1 MPAFAVDKPLGLT
14 SHDVVARGRRLLGT
28 RRVGHGGTLDP
39 LATGVLLLLSDEAT
53 KLSPYLTG
61 SDKAYLAW
69 VVFGLGT
76 PTLDAEG
83 PVVERGDA
91 GAVSVDAIEGAL
103 APFLSLTMQLP
114 PAYAAIKQ
122 GGVKGYEAARR
133 GEALDLPP
141 RPAGYRRVE
150 LLTLGPWAEVPQGW
164 RRDGPGWRPDASA
177 PAPLPPPL
185 DPRAPTAVIALDVRS
200 GTYVRA
206 FARDLGAALGVP
218 AHLGGLRRTRAGTVA
233 IEAAVPLEALAEA
246 APLDPVA
253 LLGLPTVAL
262 DAAGTARLRDGQRVT
277 ATFTGRAAMVDPDGR
292 LVAVAEADEDG
303 RARPLRVW
311 RESA

>member
-14 SHDVVARGRRLLGT
+14 SHDVVARARRALGT

-39 LATGVLLLLSDEAT
+39 LATGVLVVLSDEAT

-69 VVFGLGT
+69 VAFGTST

-83 PVVERGDA
+83 PIEARAPALHLTADA
-91 GAVSVDAIEGAL
+91 VAAAL
-103 APFLSLTMQLP
+103 VPFLTMTMQLP

-141 RPAGYRRVE
+141 RPCGYRRLE
-150 LLTLGPWAEVPQGW
+150 LLAFAPWGEVPHAW
-164 RRDGPGWRPDASA
+164 PAREDEGPA
-177 PAPLPPPL
+177 LPPPL
-185 DPRAPTAVIALDVRS
+185 DPAAPTAVVALDVRS

-206 FARDLGAALGVP
+206 FARDLGGALGVP
-218 AHLGGLRRTRAGTVA
+218 AHLAGLRRTRAGTVT
-233 IEAAVPLEALAEA
+233 IERAGPLDTLAEA
-246 APLDPVA
+246 APLDPIA
-253 LLGLPTVAL
+253 LLGLPRVDL
-262 DAAGTARLRDGQRVT
+262 DAATAVRVRDGQRV
-277 ATFTGRAAMVDPDGR
+277 ASDFTGRVALVDPEGR
-292 LVAVAEADEDG
+292 LVAVAEDEDG
-303 RARPLRVW
+303 RVRVARVW
-311 RESA
+311 REGV